1 MPRTCSDA
9 GRYFLGI
16 DLEKRRCYEE
26 GLKPLYLTT
35 AIDYA
40 NAKPHLG
47 HAYEKVLTDT
57 LARFARRQGK
67 PVRFL
72 SGLDEHGQKVQ
83 QSAAKSGQSPQ
94 QFVDGISGEFLKLWK
109 ILRVEPNDY
118 LRTTQSR
125 HRRVVQAAL
134 NQLYAQGDIV
144 RGTFKGFY
152 SIRAEQFLTEK
163 ERQADGTWPE
173 IFGEVAELTEEN
185 YFFKLAKHQDW
196 LRDLITRHPGLIF
209 PEFRAREVLGA
220 LEKPLPDLCISR
232 PKSRLAWG
240 IPLPFDE
247 NQVTYVWF
255 DALLNYVTGAG
266 SGSGQ
271 LKDWTPAV
279 HVIGK
284 DILVPAHGIYWP
296 CMLKALG
303 LPIFEQLLVHGFW
316 TRKSEKLSKSTGNVV
331 DPEALAAK
339 YGADSFRY
347 YVLREMALGHDA
359 DFDEESLAAR
369 RKGELAHELG
379 NLLQR
384 AGSMIGRYRK
394 GKIPAVP
401 VPDAVSEAFRS
412 TVLSALRKWDE
423 LMNAKQIHLAL
434 GELWKAVQAAN
445 QMIESRAPWK
455 LAKDP
460 SQSAALDATLGDAMA
475 ALELVLEEVACVV
488 PATAQAGLL
497 QIGHQ
502 GAVAPR
508 SSSWPQWP
516 THLTGR
522 PLGTIEPLFPL
533 LEEEKKKAD
542 VR

>member
-1 MPRTCSDA
+1 MSHL
-9 GRYFLGI
+9 FI
-16 DLEKRRCYEE
+16 
-26 GLKPLYLTT
+26 TT

-57 LARFARRQGK
+57 LARFARRQGLG
-67 PVRFL
+67 VRFL

-83 QSAAKSGQSPQ
+83 QSAAKNGQSPQ
-94 QFVDGISGEFLKLWK
+94 QFVDGISGEFLRLWK
-109 ILRVEPNDY
+109 ILKVEPDDY
-118 LRTTQSR
+118 LRTTEPR
-125 HRRVVQAAL
+125 HRQVVQAAL
-134 NQLYAQGDIV
+134 QQLHQQGDIV

-163 ERQADGTWPE
+163 ERQPDGSWPE
-173 IFGEVAELTEEN
+173 IYGEVVELTEEN
-185 YFFKLAKHQDW
+185 YFFRLSKYQDW
-196 LRDLITRHPGLIF
+196 LKQLLAGNPALVF
-209 PEFRAREVLGA
+209 PEFRSREVLGA

-232 PKSRLAWG
+232 PKARLAWG

-266 SGSGQ
+266 SGRG
-271 LKDWTPAV
+271 KMGDWTPAV

-303 LPIFEQLLVHGFW
+303 LPVFQQLLVHGFW

-331 DPEALAAK
+331 DPEELAAK

-359 DFDEESLAAR
+359 DFDEDSLAAR

-384 AGSMIGRYRK
+384 AGSMIGRYRE
-394 GKIPAVP
+394 GKIPASP
-401 VPDAVSEAFRS
+401 EPDAVSEAFRA
-412 TVLSALRKWDE
+412 TVLTALRKWDE
-423 LMNAKQIHLAL
+423 LMATRQIHLAL
-434 GELWKAVQAAN
+434 GELWKGVQAAN

-460 SQSAALDATLGDAMA
+460 SLASTLDATLADAMA
-475 ALELVLEEVACVV
+475 ALELVLEEVACVI
-488 PATAQAGLL
+488 PATAHAGLQ
-497 QIGHQ
+497 QIGHG
-502 GAVAPR
+502 GAIGPR
-508 SSSWPQWP
+508 PANWPQWP
-516 THLTGR
+516 TGLAGR
-522 PLGTIEPLFPL
+522 GLGKIEPLFPL
-533 LEEEKKKAD
+533 LEEEKKK
-542 VR
+542 

>member
-1 MPRTCSDA
+1 MGYSRASMDSL
-9 GRYFLGI
+9 F
-16 DLEKRRCYEE
+16 
-26 GLKPLYLTT
+26 LTT

-57 LARFARRQGK
+57 LARFARRQGTS
-67 PVRFL
+67 VHFL

-94 QFVDGISGEFLKLWK
+94 EFVDGISVEFLKLWK
-109 ILRVEPNDY
+109 ILKVEPDDY
-118 LRTTQSR
+118 LRTTEMR
-125 HRRVVQAAL
+125 HRQLVQGVL
-134 NQLYAQGDIV
+134 SKLHAQGDIV
-144 RGTFKGFY
+144 KGTFKGFY

-163 ERQADGTWPE
+163 ERQPDGSWPE
-173 IFGEVAELTEEN
+173 IFGEVVELTEEN
-185 YFFKLAKHQDW
+185 YFFKLSKHQDW
-196 LRDLITRHPGLIF
+196 LKDLLTKNPSLIF
-209 PEFRAREVLGA
+209 PEFRTKEVLGA

-232 PKSRLAWG
+232 PKTRLAWG

-266 SGSGQ
+266 TGTGK
-271 LKDWTPAV
+271 LEDWTPAV

-303 LPIFEQLLVHGFW
+303 LPVFKQLLVHGFW

-331 DPEALAAK
+331 DPETLAAK
-339 YGADSFRY
+339 YGPDSFRY

-384 AGSMIGRYRK
+384 AGSMIGRYRE
-394 GKIPAVP
+394 GKIPKAP
-401 VPDAVSEAFRS
+401 VPDAISEAFRS
-412 TVLSALRKWDE
+412 TVLSAIRKWNE
-423 LMNAKQIHLAL
+423 LMTSHQIHLAL
-434 GELWKAVQAAN
+434 GELWKGVQAGN
-445 QMIESRAPWK
+445 QMIEARAPWK

-460 SQSAALDATLGDAMA
+460 AQAASLDATLADAMA
-475 ALELVLEEVACVV
+475 ALELILEEVACVI
-488 PATAQAGLL
+488 PSTAHEGLQ
-497 QIGHQ
+497 QIGHV
-502 GAVAPR
+502 GTIGPR
-508 SSSWPQWP
+508 AKDWPQWP
-516 THLTGR
+516 HHLAGR
-522 PLGTIEPLFPL
+522 VLGKIEPLFPL
-533 LEEEKKKAD
+533 LEEEIKKG
-542 VR
+542 